1 MTMTNTTHTAE
12 ENLAFLRQLAH
23 AGQDAPLM
31 AGPYLIAGG
40 AWFGAASIV
49 QWPLLRNLLG
59 LSFGQATLA
68 WLVAA
73 AGFAIHLALLIR
85 RDRHKVENSAN
96 RVVNAAWMGVGLGI
110 FAFWLGVAA
119 MAWQRSDGFVMNTI
133 SLQVLTVY
141 GIAWIIAGAATGQ
154 GWMKANAFFALLTV
168 PVLGMFVGTGHEYLI
183 YAIALVLTAIVPGV
197 RLTRLAQQDRG

>member
-1 MTMTNTTHTAE
+1 MTDTTHTAE

-23 AGQDAPLM
+23 AGREAPLM

-40 AWFGAASIV
+40 AWFGAASLV

-73 AGFAIHLALLIR
+73 AGFAIHLALLVR
-85 RDRHKVENSAN
+85 RDRHKVENTAN
-96 RVVNAAWMGVGLGI
+96 RVVNAAWFGVGMGI
-110 FAFWLGVAA
+110 FAFWVGVAV

-141 GIAWIIAGAATGQ
+141 GIAWVIAAAATGQ

-168 PVLGMFVGTGHEYLI
+168 PVLGAFAGTGHEYLI
-183 YAIALVLTAIVPGV
+183 YAIALVLTALVPGV
-197 RLTRLAQQDRG
+197 RLSRLAQQDRG